1 MGTIH
6 IILLVVCVIMLLLV
20 SIFIKN
26 RLNKIENVAYMFL
39 LVFAIIGFVMQTITF
54 LLMIGNVENY
64 IETYSIFSKL
74 LYGCYG
80 AWMFMFTIYY
90 LIVSIKEEKREKI
103 GALILKF
110 SSILLFALFLIY
122 IILPMN
128 ILYKDGM
135 YIPVGSPIIFIYISI
150 AVFTIISLVLIV
162 VNKRKFKDK
171 KYWPLLF
178 IIMFFIITLIVND
191 NYFDLTIVNQSAIL
205 LTFIMFFTMDNPDV
219 KLIENLNLAKTEAD
233 RANSAKSDF
242 LSNMSHEIR
251 TPLNAIVS
259 FSNVMKDMDNMPE
272 EAKEDLEYV
281 LISSNALLEL
291 VNGIL
296 DISKI
301 EANKLE
307 IVEGPYKFIDLFNQL
322 VTLSKARLNG
332 KNLDFNYSYDDKI
345 PEYLFGD
352 MIRVKQVILNL
363 LTNAIKYTHN
373 GYIDFKIDSFLKK
386 DTIRLIIVVEDSGIG
401 IKAENYSKLFTKF
414 ERIEEDGN
422 TQIEGTGLGL
432 AITKNLVELMGGKIV
447 VRSTYGKGSTF
458 IIALEQKFVDPKT
471 IQQLELENNSKIEVS
486 LDTIKGKR
494 VLIVDDNKMN
504 LKVAE
509 KLLKP
514 YELALTMITSG
525 SECIEKIKNKEVY
538 DLILMDDL
546 MPNMSGGETLSKL
559 REISGFNIPVVM
571 LTANVIGSKKE
582 IYLSQ
587 GFSDY
592 LSKPIER
599 NELDRVLKKFLNK

>member
-1 MGTIH
+1 
-6 IILLVVCVIMLLLV
+6 
-20 SIFIKN
+20 
-26 RLNKIENVAYMFL
+26 
-39 LVFAIIGFVMQTITF
+39 
-54 LLMIGNVENY
+54 
-64 IETYSIFSKL
+64 
-74 LYGCYG
+74 
-80 AWMFMFTIYY
+80 
-90 LIVSIKEEKREKI
+90 
-103 GALILKF
+103 
-110 SSILLFALFLIY
+110 
-122 IILPMN
+122 
-128 ILYKDGM
+128 
-135 YIPVGSPIIFIYISI
+135 
-150 AVFTIISLVLIV
+150 
-162 VNKRKFKDK
+162 
-171 KYWPLLF
+171 
-178 IIMFFIITLIVND
+178 MFFIITLIVND

-205 LTFIMFFTMDNPDV
+205 LTFIMFFTIENPDV
-219 KLIENLNLAKTEAD
+219 KLIENLNSAKIEAD
-233 RANSAKSDF
+233 RANNAKSDF

-272 EAKEDLEYV
+272 EAKEDLENV